1 METSPLGLERGKPA
15 PAWLTAAVRRSIL
28 MAGNAENLAIGQSVR
43 TTLIN
48 RHDMMCLPTAVSIV
62 IATGI
67 PVKYLPAPGKTMS
80 TVAPSTFTSS
90 ARALP
95 GCEDSCI
102 RKSHILL
109 SFPQRKLTKRSYNGI
124 ITMHASAPSKPLV
137 LLTAVVSAS

>member
-1 METSPLGLERGKPA
+1 
-15 PAWLTAAVRRSIL
+15 

-67 PVKYLPAPGKTMS
+67 PVKYLPAPGQTMS

-90 ARALP
+90 ARRLRGQLHQKKP
-95 GCEDSCI
+95 YFI
-102 RKSHILL
+102 ILSPTEIDKAEL
-109 SFPQRKLTKRSYNGI
+109 
-124 ITMHASAPSKPLV
+124 
-137 LLTAVVSAS
+137 